1 MGKICD
7 KETREYMRNYMKS
20 WREKNPEKNRQI
32 NQRWRDNNRE
42 HISKYNHEYY
52 LRRKALREDGQRVR
66 EKGVDESERKDV

>member
-32 NQRWRDNNRE
+32 TQRWRDNNRE

-52 LRRKALREDGQRVR
+52 LRRKALREEWKKVQ
-66 EKGVDESERKDV
+66 EKVVVDDADK